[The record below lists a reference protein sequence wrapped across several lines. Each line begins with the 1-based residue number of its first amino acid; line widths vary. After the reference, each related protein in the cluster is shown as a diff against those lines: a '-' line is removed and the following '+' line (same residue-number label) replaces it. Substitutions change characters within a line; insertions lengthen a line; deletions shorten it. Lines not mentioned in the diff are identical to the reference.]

1 MHIQWYPG
9 HMHKAS
15 KQIKETLPK
24 VDLIIEILDARLP
37 HSSQNPMINTLR
49 GIKPC
54 IKILSKCDLADPRRT
69 LIWQDYFERE
79 HDVKTLA
86 LSTEHPEKIRQIPN
100 LCRKMLPGINSNV
113 KSINTMIMGIPNVGK
128 STLINILAG
137 RTIANTGNEPAV
149 TKTQQII
156 NLKNGIVLFDT
167 PGVLWPNIEN
177 KNSGYRLAATGAIK
191 DTALDY
197 NDVAFYI
204 AAFLLQHYPDYLKRR
219 FNFTQLPNNELGL
232 LEAIGKNRG
241 CLRAGGQVE
250 LTRVSKIVIAELR
263 AGTLGGITLETPELI
278 EKELVEVAIQ
288 RKEKAEK
295 KEKRKQKWK
304 NSG

>member
-24 VDLIIEILDARLP
+24 VDLIIEVLDARIP
-37 HSSQNPMINTLR
+37 HSSENPMINSLR
-49 GIKPC
+49 GDKPC
-54 IKILSKCDLADPRRT
+54 IKILNKSDLADPRRT
-69 LIWQDYFERE
+69 QEWQDYFEQE
-79 HDVKTLA
+79 NGVKTLA
-86 LSTEHPEKIRQIPN
+86 LTTELPEKIRQIPD
-100 LCRKMLPGINSNV
+100 LCRKMLPGKNKSV
-113 KSINTMIMGIPNVGK
+113 KAINTMIMGIPNVGK

-149 TKTQQII
+149 TKTQQLI

-177 KNSGYRLAATGAIK
+177 VNAGYRLAATGAIK

-197 NDVAFYI
+197 DDVAFYI
-204 AAFLLQHYPDYLKRR
+204 AAYLLKHYPDNLKKR
-219 FNFTQLPNNELGL
+219 FALAELPDSELGL

-250 LTRVSKIVIAELR
+250 LNKVSKIFIAELR
-263 AGTLGGITLETPELI
+263 AGTLGGITLETPALI
-278 EKELVEVAIQ
+278 ENELAEVVIQ
-288 RKEKAEK
+288 RKEKADK
-295 KEKRKQKWK
+295 KAKRKQKWK
-304 NSG
+304 DSR